1 MTVSKKVR
9 NNAKNQFAKIKYDAR
24 KANMENIQI
33 KAQRAETLQQ
43 LETEKPKYLLYFVLV
58 VLTAITA
65 LLNYYKIKSKRAPAS
80 YLYDRN
86 ENR

>member
-43 LETEKPKYLLYFVLV
+43 LETEKTKILTLFCTRSCTYSYYSAAKLLQ
-58 VLTAITA
+58 
-65 LLNYYKIKSKRAPAS
+65 K
-80 YLYDRN
+80 
-86 ENR
+86 